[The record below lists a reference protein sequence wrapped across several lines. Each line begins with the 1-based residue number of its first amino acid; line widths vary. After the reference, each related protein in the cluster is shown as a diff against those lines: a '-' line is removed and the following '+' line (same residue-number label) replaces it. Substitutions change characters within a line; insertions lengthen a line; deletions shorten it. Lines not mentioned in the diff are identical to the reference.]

1 MVAIS
6 ILILIVCFLLAL
18 VVLAQNPKGGGL
30 AAGFTGAQQIG
41 GVQRTADFLE
51 KSSWTLAVALM
62 VLCLIASSIKPEAS
76 DLASELDAP
85 SAPVTEGAVDPGAVS
100 TENPEE
106 AASEALK
113 SLEDEEETN

>member
-6 ILILIVCFLLAL
+6 IPIPDRLLPAG
-18 VVLAQNPKGGGL
+18 PGGAGAEPQGAGL
-30 AAGFTGAQQIG
+30 AAGFTGAQQMRRAAHG
-41 GVQRTADFLE
+41 RLPWRA
-51 KSSWTLAVALM
+51 SWTLAVALM

-76 DLASELDAP
+76 DLASEPDAP
-85 SAPVTEGAVDPGAVS
+85 VPRHRGRPGPGCR
-100 TENPEE
+100 EHGKPGGH